1 MIARQAG
8 RRYVAACM
16 DLTGTRV
23 LVTGG
28 AGFLGEPVCTRL
40 RSRGAQVT
48 APRRREFDL
57 TDAAAVER
65 LFAEARPELVVHLA
79 AEVGGIGA
87 NQAEPGRFIYANL
100 SMGLHVIEAARLAGV
115 RKFVQVG
122 TVCSYPKL
130 TPVPFSEDRLWD
142 GYPEETNAP
151 YGIAKR
157 ALLVM
162 LDAYRE
168 QYGLRSIFLM
178 PVNLYGPRDD
188 FDPQRSHVI
197 PALIRRCE
205 SAREAGERGIVCWG
219 SGTATREF
227 LHVEDCARAIVLACE
242 RCEDARPINLGSGQ
256 EISVFEL
263 AATIA
268 RLTGFTGEIEWDSS
282 QPDGQ
287 PRRRVDATR
296 ARESFGFEAS
306 IGLQDGLRTTI
317 DWYRELQLAR
327 SHRSPLTGAG
337 AAAGHDARALSAQ
350 SSGAA
355 SASHSGGQ
363 TS

>member
-1 MIARQAG
+1 
-8 RRYVAACM
+8 M

-28 AGFLGEPVCTRL
+28 AGFLGEPVCVRL
-40 RSRGAQVT
+40 RECGALVS
-48 APRRREFDL
+48 APRSREFDL
-57 TDAAAVER
+57 TDPEAAAR
-65 LFAEARPELVVHLA
+65 LFVEARPELVVHLA

-87 NQAEPGRFIYANL
+87 NRAEPGRFIYANL

-115 RKFVQVG
+115 QKFVQVG

-130 TPVPFSEDRLWD
+130 TPTPFSEDRLWD

-168 QYGLRSIFLM
+168 QYGLQSVFLM

-188 FDPQRSHVI
+188 FDPDRSHVI

-205 SAREAGERGIVCWG
+205 QAREDGARTITCWG
-219 SGTATREF
+219 SGAATREF

-242 RCEDARPINLGSGQ
+242 RCEDPRPINLGSGR
-256 EISVFEL
+256 EIAVREL
-263 AATIA
+263 AETIA
-268 RLTGFTGEIEWDSS
+268 RLTGFDGEIEWDAT

-287 PRRRVDATR
+287 PRRLVDGSR
-296 ARESFGFEAS
+296 ARASFGFRPS
-306 IGLQDGLRTTI
+306 IDLEEGLLGAI
-317 DWYRELQLAR
+317 EWFRELRLVRGRRVADR
-327 SHRSPLTGAG
+327 GAVVN
-337 AAAGHDARALSAQ
+337 Q
-350 SSGAA
+350 SSGAS
-355 SASHSGGQ
+355 SASHSEGH